1 MRPPYSAADKREEFV
16 ERRNYLL
23 NVKFLRQLLIAAD
36 DIMHFIV
43 AATLVICAALILAQT
58 VPNLLHPDTTAIL
71 RVLNDVLLALIVME
85 LMWPIVRFLRREAF
99 SINPFLYIGI
109 ISSTRRILMLEAEH
123 SILAR
128 LTDAEVPWS
137 DVWPTLAE
145 VGVNVGVI
153 LVLAVALRILC
164 GRGKI
169 ESA

>member
-1 MRPPYSAADKREEFV
+1 MEKR
-16 ERRNYLL
+16 NNLL
-23 NVKFLRQLLIAAD
+23 NVRLLRQVLIAGD

-43 AATLVICAALILAQT
+43 AATLLICAALILLQT
-58 VPNLLHPDTTAIL
+58 LPNLLHPDTTAIL
-71 RVLNDVLLALIVME
+71 HVLNDVLLALIIME
-85 LMWPIVRFLRREAF
+85 LMWPIVRFLRRKAF

-123 SILAR
+123 SILSR
-128 LTDAEVPWS
+128 LTGAGVPWAEI
-137 DVWPTLAE
+137 WPALAE

-169 ESA
+169 EPD